1 MVAVFY
7 FCLLFQPS
15 DVDDGEPLS
24 PLSVAAAAIDSVGVT
39 VPSPLT
45 ENGDTPS
52 LPVFGPPAVSGEFN
66 VAALP
71 SESSRS
77 GTDSASESERD
88 SEFGVARPREVDD
101 IPSSRSPPLEVS
113 GPSWFSQFATFAMR
127 PCLGVRGS
135 VPSSLFSS
143 ARIRPP
149 ASSTS
154 SSSSTDSRCASPDPL
169 TSAPQA
175 DGVEPWVD
183 TSVLSPALA
192 VLPVTGP
199 LLRLTFPTALLMP
212 FRMPNRVT

>member
-15 DVDDGEPLS
+15 DVDAGEPLS

-52 LPVFGPPAVSGEFN
+52 LPVFGPPAVAGEFN

-113 GPSWFSQFATFAMR
+113 GPSWFSRFATFAMR

-135 VPSSLFSS
+135 VPSSLFFRL
-143 ARIRPP
+143 AYDRLLRPRPP
-149 ASSTS
+149 
-154 SSSSTDSRCASPDPL
+154 RPL
-169 TSAPQA
+169 RTLVARRPIRLLR
-175 DGVEPWVD
+175 PLRPM
-183 TSVLSPALA
+183 VLSR
-192 VLPVTGP
+192 GSI
-199 LLRLTFPTALLMP
+199 LLRCRRPSLSC
-212 FRMPNRVT
+212 R